1 MQNRYLQ
8 SNNDGQSS
16 ILIFS
21 KVAQLIIKTSIIS
34 NFTGKRWLKILCRSI
49 HIVGFAGVF
58 ASLLTDT
65 SQPFYWWLLIVSG
78 IGLLALEALSNF
90 IWFVQLR
97 GVATYIKI
105 FLLGGVFFD
114 ESNALYYMVMIILL
128 SGMCSHAPSNIG
140 YFSLLHFKKVTSLND
155 SKG

>member
-1 MQNRYLQ
+1 M
-8 SNNDGQSS
+8 
-16 ILIFS
+16 
-21 KVAQLIIKTSIIS
+21 KTSFIP

-49 HIVGFAGVF
+49 HLVGFAGVF
-58 ASLLTDT
+58 AGVLTDT
-65 SQPFYWWLLIVSG
+65 SQLFYWWLVITSG

-97 GVATYIKI
+97 GVATYLKF

-114 ESNALYYMVMIILL
+114 EVNALYYMVAIILL
-128 SGMCSHAPSNIG
+128 SGVFSHAPSSVR

-155 SKG
+155 TKG